1 MITKSIKIKIKIN
14 TIHKMKDNR
23 PPKRLPPIPGSAST
37 YSIRDKIENLCSRL
51 RKQSIARE
59 RKRVF
64 YRFTF
69 TEEEIFR
76 SRLTPSTIPSS
87 SGFVSDW
94 HFYPTPRTK
103 LISARRLASR
113 ISERT

>member
-1 MITKSIKIKIKIN
+1 
-14 TIHKMKDNR
+14 MKDNR
-23 PPKRLPPIPGSAST
+23 SLFSPCQLNRPPTRLPPLPSSPPI
-37 YSIRDKIENLCSRL
+37 YSLRDKISNLCLRL

-76 SRLTPSTIPSS
+76 SRLTPSTIQSS
-87 SGFVSDW
+87 GGFVSDW

-103 LISARRLASR
+103 LISSRRLSSR
-113 ISERT
+113 ISQRI

>member
-1 MITKSIKIKIKIN
+1 
-14 TIHKMKDNR
+14 MKDNR
-23 PPKRLPPIPGSAST
+23 SLFSPCRLNRPPARLPPLPNSPPT
-37 YSIRDKIENLCSRL
+37 YSLRDKIGNLCLRL
-51 RKQSIARE
+51 RRQDIS
-59 RKRVF
+59 RKRIC

-76 SRLTPSTIPSS
+76 SRLTPSTNLPS

-103 LISARRLASR
+103 LISARRLSTR
-113 ISERT
+113 ISQRI